1 MINLIGLCGF
11 ARSGKNSFA
20 NFILEEQEP
29 NLPPKV
35 QTLSFAYALRKELE
49 AFVFSKLGISTFTED
64 SKEKEIIRPLL
75 VCWGTEVIRKQI
87 DKDYWVKAVKK
98 MAQTNR
104 KNQITSIITDVRF
117 ENEINWIKEEKG
129 VSIFIERKNVGP
141 KNADELH
148 HTLPLKEKCD
158 LTFTWPTLKNFNT
171 EGRGLA
177 LRFLKENN
185 LCHPITATKNLQTT

>member
-1 MINLIGLCGF
+1 MTNLIGLCGF
-11 ARSGKNSFA
+11 AISGKNSFA
-20 NFILEEQEP
+20 NFILEEQESSSP
-29 NLPPKV
+29 QKA

-49 AFVFSKLGISTFTED
+49 GFVFSKLGISTFTED

-75 VCWGTEVIRKQI
+75 VCWGTEIIRKQI

-98 MAQTNR
+98 IAQNNR

-117 ENEINWIKEEKG
+117 ENEINWIKEERG
-129 VSIFIERKNVGP
+129 LSIFIERKNTGP
-141 KNADELH
+141 KNTDELH

-158 LTFTWPTLKNFNT
+158 LTFSWPTLKNFHT
-171 EGRGLA
+171 EGKDLA

-185 LCHPITATKNLQTT
+185 LCHLLTATKNLQTT

>member
-20 NFILEEQEP
+20 NFILEEQESGFP
-29 NLPPKV
+29 QKTE
-35 QTLSFAYALRKELE
+35 TLSFAYALRKELE
-49 AFVFSKLGISTFTED
+49 PFVSSKLGISTFTED
-64 SKEKEIIRPLL
+64 PKEKEIIRPLL

-117 ENEINWIKEEKG
+117 ENEIDWIKEERG

-185 LCHPITATKNLQTT
+185 LCHLITATKNLQTT